1 MTFGWPTKYAR
12 PRVDAGQPTSTGM
25 RAARRCFALVAALLG
40 LLVAPGAASGAVQTH
55 TERVGPVQVGGYEV
69 QQSVRL
75 APHVNAGPDAY
86 ITNMEVDVIDADGT
100 PVPIQRLMLH
110 HIVFANLNR
119 QDATCDSIVGFD
131 ERPNSL
137 FSSERFY
144 AAGEERAKMGLP
156 PGYGYKM
163 NPNDTWGLL
172 YMFMNH
178 RPVTDRAY
186 IEYKYRV
193 VSGADAQG
201 MEAVKPYWLD
211 VENCRA
217 DPIYN
222 VKGTKKKGS
231 TDTESSDAV
240 IQESGYIV
248 GGGGHVHGGAREL
261 NLTQPDCG
269 DRQIGESLPT
279 WGNRDHPFYNVK
291 PVLHEPGPIAMSGFQ
306 SQAGIPVA
314 AGERVQLNAL
324 YDNSLPH
331 TRVMGISVIYVDPD
345 PGVNQ
350 DCGPLPNDVK
360 TLLAP
365 GSLEGRTGGPIP
377 YKIPL
382 TGLDEDGNAVTI
394 KKPPGKT
401 KRLRSGK
408 TIGVGDRFFERPN
421 VKLKR
426 GAELNWE
433 FSGDEL
439 HNVTLANGPIG
450 FGSPNLDD
458 DRTFSQR
465 FTRNG
470 TYRLFCALHPVQM
483 SERVVVKG
491 KGGKGK

>member
-1 MTFGWPTKYAR
+1 MAIALAGLVILPSSASAAVETFT
-12 PRVDAGQPTSTGM
+12 Q
-25 RAARRCFALVAALLG
+25 
-40 LLVAPGAASGAVQTH
+40 
-55 TERVGPVQVGGYEV
+55 RVGPVQVGGYEV
-69 QQSVRL
+69 KQSVL
-75 APHVNAGPDAY
+75 PAPHEEIDGYV
-86 ITNMEVDVIDADGT
+86 TNMEVDVVNADGT

-144 AAGEERAKMGLP
+144 AAGEERAKLALP
-156 PGYGYKM
+156 PGYGYKL
-163 NPNDTWGLL
+163 NADDFWGML

-178 RPVTDRAY
+178 RPATDRAY
-186 IEYKYRV
+186 IQYKYRV
-193 VSGADAQG
+193 VSGAAAAG
-201 MEAVKPYWLD
+201 MRAVDPYWYD

-222 VKGTKKKGS
+222 VKGTQKKGS
-231 TDTESSDAV
+231 TDTESTDFV
-240 IQESGYIV
+240 MPEDGYIV

-261 NLTQPDCG
+261 TLTQPDCTG
-269 DRQIGESLPT
+269 NRQIGDSQPT
-279 WGNRDHPFYNVK
+279 WGRRDHPFYNVK

-306 SQAGIPVA
+306 SRSGIPVA
-314 AGERVQLNAL
+314 EGERVRLNAL

-331 TRVMGISVIYVDPD
+331 TRVMGIMVVYVDHSRD
-345 PGVNQ
+345 VGQ
-350 DCGPLPNDVK
+350 RCAPLPTDTQ
-360 TLLAP
+360 TLLRP
-365 GSLEGRTGGPIP
+365 GSIDGRTGGPIP
-377 YKIPL
+377 YTIPL

-394 KKPPGKT
+394 RKPPGKA
-401 KRLRSGK
+401 KRVKSGD
-408 TIGVGDRFFERPN
+408 TIDVGDRFFERPN

-426 GAELNWE
+426 GGSLNWQ

-450 FGSPNLDD
+450 FGSPNLDAE
-458 DRTFSQR
+458 RTFSQR
-465 FTRNG
+465 FTRSG

-491 KGGKGK
+491 KKKRKRS